1 MPAST
6 QNYGIDTSVFVRLLT
21 GHPEKDFQ
29 KTVAALKRL
38 HEVETGTQLIVSNQV
53 IGEAYIT
60 LQHFYEISKP
70 DARAAISSLFA
81 SGHVY
86 PLNGK
91 DVVEV
96 LKSKTGAG
104 LMDRLIAQD
113 YTARD
118 CLVLTNDRK
127 MAKLPGIVLLK

>member
-1 MPAST
+1 LPSFC
-6 QNYGIDTSVFVRLLT
+6 SFFLT

-29 KTVAALKRL
+29 KTVAAIKTL
-38 HEVETGTQLIVSNQV
+38 HETEPATQLMVSNQV

-60 LQHFYEISKP
+60 LQHFYEISKL
-70 DARAAISSLFA
+70 DARAAIRSLFA
-81 SGHVY
+81 SGHVH

-91 DVVEV
+91 EVVEV
-96 LKSKTGAG
+96 LKSKSGAG

-113 YTARD
+113 YAAHD

-127 MAKLPGIVLLK
+127 MAKLPEVVLLK

>member
-1 MPAST
+1 M
-6 QNYGIDTSVFVRLLT
+6 IDRYSR
-21 GHPEKDFQ
+21 PEISKIWTEEHQ
-29 KTVAALKRL
+29 ITAR
-38 HEVETGTQLIVSNQV
+38 HEVELAAQLIVSNQV

-70 DARAAISSLFA
+70 DARAAISLLFA
-81 SGHVY
+81 NGHVY

-96 LKSKTGAG
+96 LKSKTGVG

-127 MAKLPGIVLLK
+127 MAKLPGVVLLK

>member
-21 GHPEKDFQ
+21 GHPEKDFA
-29 KTVAALKRL
+29 KTVKALQRL
-38 HEVETGTQLIVSNQV
+38 HEAEPGLQLMTSNQV

-60 LQHFYEISKP
+60 LQNFYEISKA
-70 DARAAISSLFA
+70 DARAAILSLFE
-81 SGHVY
+81 SGQVQA
-86 PLNGK
+86 LNGQA
-91 DVVEV
+91 VWEV
-96 LKSKTGAG
+96 LKTKSGAG

-118 CLVLTNDRK
+118 CGVLTNDRK
-127 MAKLPGIVLLK
+127 MAKLAGVALL